1 MKQENLRLVF
11 RGSVPPN
18 ASWFCINIQTGPGFA
33 SQPESGGDVLLHL
46 RPDFPSYTIVKSS
59 RVNGVWGTQS
69 HSPFSLTPGS
79 PFKLTVLILPQNPSS
94 PANTVKV
101 FLNGIHF
108 AEHSLP
114 NPYLPPN
121 IYVTIEA
128 QPGGLRI
135 RQMEKFFI
143 PSTAVQFPVQSPAAG
158 CHSHSHSSGSTAS
171 VGYSVTTGTNVYHS
185 SGHPVSGHPVSGHH
199 HAEESDCSAASAP
212 AGKQPGMMGN
222 LLGKAAP
229 ILGGALAA
237 ASQTGIGRRFTKK

>member
-79 PFKLTVLILPQNPSS
+79 PFKLTVLILPQSPSS
-94 PANTVKV
+94 SANTVKV

-135 RQMEKFFI
+135 RQMQEFFI
-143 PSTAVQFPVQSPAAG
+143 PSTAIQFPVQSPAAS
-158 CHSHSHSSGSTAS
+158 CHSHSHSSVSTGTPISAS
-171 VGYSVTTGTNVYHS
+171 VGYSMTTGASVYPS
-185 SGHPVSGHPVSGHH
+185 SGHH
-199 HAEESDCSAASAP
+199 HAEESHCSTTSDPAP
-212 AGKQPGMMGN
+212 TGKQSGMMGN
-222 LLGKAAP
+222 LFGKAAP

-237 ASQTGIGRRFTKK
+237 ASQTGIGKRFTKK